1 MLKGLLCLFCQLSNV
16 KYYEEL
22 FTTHRAIGRYYLVLF
37 LFLYLN
43 DHARSVLPE
52 AAVDIKSRL

>member
-52 AAVDIKSRL
+52 AA